1 MKIKVSCI
9 TNEQQRAKMDVLR
22 CNVEKWLD
30 QSLHDKSYGGDVTDF
45 MLFIISLG
53 NVNQNDEME
62 STYSKIGQFKDP
74 ISGKKVKYLS
84 IGMSFIDS
92 EIAQSEQ
99 DDLKESLLE
108 KLRIKLELFSFNK
121 SNRFM
126 YKQFREDLFAL
137 IRNK

>member
-1 MKIKVSCI
+1 
-9 TNEQQRAKMDVLR
+9 MDALR
-22 CNVEKWLD
+22 CNVEEWLD
-30 QSLHDKSYGGDVTDF
+30 LSLHDKSYGGDVTDF

-53 NVNQNDEME
+53 NVNQNDKME
-62 STYSKIGQFKDP
+62 SAYSKMGQFKDP
-74 ISGKKVKYLS
+74 ISGKKVKYLG

-121 SNRFM
+121 KNGFM
-126 YKQFREDLFAL
+126 YKQFKEDLFAL